1 MDYTAITAVPLLF
14 QSGTIECSSIAI
26 TDDIILEGTE
36 TFSVL
41 LTSTEPDVVIT
52 VTSAPVS
59 IQDNDS
65 KTKHSIK
72 YNISPPDHSR

>member
-1 MDYTAITAVPLLF
+1 MDYTAITAVSLLF

-41 LTSTEPDVVIT
+41 LTSTDTDVVIT
-52 VTSAPVS
+52 VASAPVS

-65 KTKHSIK
+65 KPKH
-72 YNISPPDHSR
+72 